1 MSGGSDRLDV
11 SFTASS
17 SRSELET
24 TSEDF
29 IKETFVPRLDSST
42 SSLII
47 TQTDHGD
54 GSLMSCISSTL
65 GSPQE
70 SSKRF
75 PLFPSIIY
83 LNPSPPPPSRSRIHL
98 TPLPPSSQSVIL
110 HPTSVNLDAMSAAA
124 QTARGM
130 RVPYEIGN
138 RVSFGESPYFNDL
151 LSLLTNF
158 RSRSTA
164 GYLHMSV
171 PSTQSGCAYVLS
183 VAQHLSI
190 LEERLHHS
198 VFIYTPF
205 RRNGEDCFVSNG
217 EWVYTVVIG
226 LLGVTVE
233 VLRGTKAI
241 FNAWEEGGEEGVRDL
256 IRFDPMIYLLVVTTA
271 AGGEAVRIWVS
282 GRWDVWV
289 RGLCLASLALLVGK
303 VQGGKGQ
310 GGKGEGGEGRGV
322 VKVVNIKR
330 TICCY
335 AVLLATVARMFTDP
349 FTCFVM
355 LIAHTVNIEEG
366 QGPGV
371 IVKIAVAS
379 AAVVY
384 EGGWFDWAIAGLSFV
399 YDE

>member
-1 MSGGSDRLDV
+1 MATGSDRLEV
-11 SFTASS
+11 LYSESS
-17 SRSELET
+17 SPSELET

-29 IKETFVPRLDSST
+29 ISETFVPRLDSST

-54 GSLMSCISSTL
+54 RSLMSCVSSTL
-65 GSPQE
+65 RSPRE

-83 LNPSPPPPSRSRIHL
+83 LNPSPLPPSRSHIHL

-138 RVSFGESPYFNDL
+138 RVSFGDSGYFNDL
-151 LSLLTNF
+151 LSLLNNF

-205 RRNGEDCFVSNG
+205 RRKNGEDCFVSNG
-217 EWVYTVVIG
+217 EWVYTVIVG
-226 LLGVTVE
+226 LLGPTTE
-233 VLRGTKAI
+233 VLRGTKAVY
-241 FNAWEEGGEEGVRDL
+241 NAWRVGGEEKVKDL
-256 IRFDPMIYLLVVTTA
+256 IRFDPLVYTAVVAMA
-271 AGGEAVRIWVS
+271 AGSEAARIYFS
-282 GRWDVWV
+282 GGCDVW
-289 RGLCLASLALLVGK
+289 LKASLNIAALLLLLFTV
-303 VQGGKGQ
+303 GGKGW
-310 GGKGEGGEGRGV
+310 GGGGGRGRV
-322 VKVVNIKR
+322 EVNVKR

-349 FTCFVM
+349 FRCFVM

-366 QGPGV
+366 EGSGLIGRTSKFVAAAIVMWEGV
-371 IVKIAVAS
+371 
-379 AAVVY
+379 
-384 EGGWFDWAIAGLSFV
+384 WFDWAIAGMCF
-399 YDE
+399 Y